1 MHNTAERLEPG
12 LGQVAESVA
21 AVVERRRASRYGV
34 LRIPC
39 RVWAVGAVFGE
50 AERLAALRRQLVE
63 RLAPDDRVV
72 VLGNV
77 IGKGPA
83 IRAAVDTLLRLRIEV
98 MARRG
103 ADVADFVMLRGGQEE
118 MWHKLLQLQFAKA
131 PADVLTWML
140 EQGVGETIACYGGNV
155 AEGMSACRQG
165 AVAINRWTSTLRE
178 AQQLAPGHQDYM
190 SALRHAAYT
199 ADGRLLF
206 VSSGLDPK
214 RPLDAQE
221 DTFWWRAQG
230 LSALAEPYF
239 DCRLVVRGFDP
250 RHGGVEIASHSASI
264 DGGCGF
270 GGNLAAACI
279 TQDGEIAELI
289 EV

>member
-1 MHNTAERLEPG
+1 MHNTAQRLEHG
-12 LGQVAESVA
+12 IEQVAEAVA
-21 AVVERRRASRYGV
+21 TVVERRRASRYGV
-34 LRIPC
+34 LRTPC
-39 RVWAVGAVFGE
+39 RVWAVGAIFGE
-50 AERLAALRRQLVE
+50 AGKLDTLRRRLVE

-77 IGKGPA
+77 IGKGKA
-83 IRAAVDTLLRLRIEV
+83 IRETVDTLLLLRREV

-103 ADVADFVMLRGGQEE
+103 ADVVDFVMLRGGQEE

-131 PADVLTWML
+131 PSEVLSWML

-155 AEGMSACRQG
+155 EEGMTACRQG

-178 AQQLAPGHQDYM
+178 AQQHVPGHQDYM

-206 VSSGLDPK
+206 VSSGLDPT

-230 LSALAEPYF
+230 LSALEEPYF

-250 RHGGVEIASHSASI
+250 KHGGVQIASHTASI

-270 GGNLAAACI
+270 GGNLAAACL
-279 TQDGEIAELI
+279 TLDGELDELI